1 MLDCMRAPIL
11 LLAAFAL
18 ALPDIPGRAQDSAK
32 ASIVQAYRLWSEGQP
47 KAAIAILEPLLR
59 LDTQTFTEEQRGAAW
74 DLLGSSY
81 QDLEIFDRARQAYG
95 KSIEALRSIPSAQ
108 AQYAAA
114 LYNLASM
121 EQTLGE
127 NDSAMALSEKSRRIY
142 EQLGDPA
149 GIAVACTNLAGLA
162 YVQKDFK
169 TARRSLATALKEAQA
184 TTRMRED
191 DYAAMY
197 ATESALALHDGKD
210 EEAISSIQQAI
221 DRWIHS
227 HGPGYLMLGTGYLL
241 RAHALARSGDYPRA
255 LADAQQALAIDEAAI
270 GRNALGYL
278 TAKTEYAQILHAS
291 GAKEEASRLEKE
303 AGSALAQL
311 ESRKC
316 YGCTIDANGF
326 R

>member
-1 MLDCMRAPIL
+1 MLDCMRVPIL

-18 ALPDIPGRAQDSAK
+18 ALPDITGRAQDSAK

-114 LYNLASM
+114 LNNLASM

-162 YVQKDFK
+162 YAQKDFNK
-169 TARRSLATALKEAQA
+169 ARRSLATALKEA

-227 HGPGYLMLGTGYLL
+227 HSPGYLMLGTGYLL
-241 RAHALARSGDYPRA
+241 RAQALAKSGDYRRA
-255 LADAQQALAIDEAAI
+255 LADAQQALANDEAVI
-270 GRNALGYL
+270 GKNTLGYL
-278 TAKTEYAQILHAS
+278 IAEAEYAQILRTS

-303 AGSALAQL
+303 AGSALAEL